1 METIGQGVC
10 VAPKWRV
17 EEVVT
22 RGGRL
27 AFEFGKRAVAKLFGN
42 HGIQMSSYTNVM
54 VMIRIMVMMMMYAL
68 RTM

>member
-1 METIGQGVC
+1 METIGQRVC
-10 VAPKWRV
+10 VAPTRRV

-27 AFEFGKRAVAKLFGN
+27 AFEFGKRAVANMFGN
-42 HGIQMSSYTNVM
+42 YGIQVSSYTNVM
-54 VMIRIMVMMMMYAL
+54 VMIIIMVMMIYAL